1 VLLFTARVTQER
13 YYGSINRDFL
23 LKFRLVSPGYIFRKN
38 CLQPLQLSAFTLVS
52 PLGAGTEATLNAL
65 HAGQSG
71 LAHCDF
77 LDVDLDT
84 YVGRVN
90 GLEDLPVRSDL
101 AAYDCRNNRLAQLG
115 LEQDNFT
122 EAVAVARQRYG
133 RERIGVFLGTSTSGI
148 LDTELAYRQR
158 NPETGALPE
167 SFNYEGSHSC
177 YSVADYVQ
185 RVLDLAGPAMVVSTA
200 CSSSAKVFGT
210 AARMIQAGLCDA
222 AIVGG
227 VDSLCLTTLYGFNS
241 LGLVSSRPCRPY
253 DAERDGISIGEAAG
267 FVLLEKTAAK
277 IDPDSVML
285 LGIGESSDAYHMSTP
300 HPEGAGAL
308 LAIQAALHSAGLTS
322 GDIDYINLHGTG
334 TKSNDAAE
342 DQAVFNVFGGN
353 TPCSSTKGATG
364 HMLGAA
370 GVSEAIISAL
380 CLQHGFMPGG
390 LNTEHID
397 PALKSAYLLKNKQQK
412 VNFVLSNS
420 FGFGGNN
427 CSLILGRVSR

>member
-1 VLLFTARVTQER
+1 M
-13 YYGSINRDFL
+13 
-23 LKFRLVSPGYIFRKN
+23 
-38 CLQPLQLSAFTLVS
+38 QPLQFSAFTLVS
-52 PLGAGTEATLNAL
+52 PLGAGTNATLAAL
-65 HAGQSG
+65 RAGRSG
-71 LAHCDF
+71 LARCDF

-84 YVGRVN
+84 YVGRVS
-90 GLEDLPVRSDL
+90 GLEDLPVRADL

-122 EAVAVARQRYG
+122 KAVAAARQRYG

-200 CSSSAKVFGT
+200 CSSSAKVFGS

-241 LGLVSSRPCRPY
+241 LGLVSSRPCRPF
-253 DAERDGISIGEAAG
+253 DADRDGISIGEAAG
-267 FVLLEKTAAK
+267 YVLLEKASTQA
-277 IDPDSVML
+277 DSSAVML
-285 LGIGESSDAYHMSTP
+285 LGVGESSDAYHMSSP
-300 HPEGAGAL
+300 HPEGAGAK
-308 LAIQAALHSAGLTS
+308 LAIQAALASAGLTAD
-322 GDIDYINLHGTG
+322 DIDYINLHGTG
-334 TKSNDAAE
+334 TRANDAAE

-364 HMLGAA
+364 HLLGAA
-370 GVSEAIISAL
+370 GVTEAIISAL
-380 CLQHGFMPGG
+380 CIRHGFMPGG
-390 LNTEHID
+390 LNTENLD
-397 PALKSAYLLKNKQQK
+397 PALKSQYLLQNRQQR
-412 VNFVLSNS
+412 VDRVLTNS
-420 FGFGGNN
+420 FGFGGSN
-427 CSLILGRVSR
+427 CSLVLGRASR

>member
-1 VLLFTARVTQER
+1 
-13 YYGSINRDFL
+13 
-23 LKFRLVSPGYIFRKN
+23 
-38 CLQPLQLSAFTLVS
+38 LQPLQLSTFTLAT
-52 PLGAGTEATLNAL
+52 PLGSGVSATLDAL
-65 HAGQSG
+65 RTGRLG
-71 LAHCDF
+71 LSRCDF
-77 LDVDLDT
+77 LDIDLDT
-84 YVGRVN
+84 YVGRIR
-90 GLEDLPVRSDL
+90 GLEDRPVRVDL

-122 EAVAVARQRYG
+122 EAVAAARQRYG

-158 NPETGALPE
+158 APETGALPE
-167 SFNYEGSHSC
+167 SYNYEGSHSC
-177 YSVADYVQ
+177 YSLADYVQ

-200 CSSSAKVFGT
+200 CSSSAKVFGS

-241 LGLVSSRPCRPY
+241 LGLVSSRPCRPFGV
-253 DAERDGISIGEAAG
+253 DRDGISIGEAAA
-267 FVLLEKTAAK
+267 FVLLEKAIPK
-277 IDPDSVML
+277 NNPDSVML

-300 HPEGAGAL
+300 HPEGAGAR
-308 LAIQAALHSAGLTS
+308 LAIQAALHAAGLTS
-322 GDIDYINLHGTG
+322 DDIDYINLHGTG
-334 TKSNDAAE
+334 TKANEAAE
-342 DQAVFNVFGGN
+342 DQAVFNIFGGN

-364 HMLGAA
+364 HLLGAA
-370 GVSEAIISAL
+370 GVCGAIISAL
-380 CLQHGFMPGG
+380 CIQHDFMPGG

-420 FGFGGNN
+420 LGFGGSN
-427 CSLILGRVSR
+427 CSLVLGKVLNTVSR

>member
-1 VLLFTARVTQER
+1 MQAP
-13 YYGSINRDFL
+13 N
-23 LKFRLVSPGYIFRKN
+23 IFRKN
-38 CLQPLQLSAFTLVS
+38 RLQPLQLSAFTLVS
-52 PLGAGTEATLNAL
+52 PLGAGTNATLNAL
-65 HAGQSG
+65 RAGQSG

-84 YVGRVN
+84 YIGRISGV
-90 GLEDLPVRSDL
+90 EKHPVRADL
-101 AAYDCRNNRLAQLG
+101 AVYDCRNNRLAQLG

-122 EAVAVARQRYG
+122 EAVAAARQRYG

-158 NPETGALPE
+158 DPETGALPE
-167 SFNYEGSHSC
+167 SFHYEGSHSC

-200 CSSSAKVFGT
+200 CSSSAKVFGS

-253 DAERDGISIGEAAG
+253 DANRDGISIGEAAG
-267 FVLLEKTAAK
+267 FVLLEKAASK
-277 IDPDSVML
+277 IDQDSVML

-300 HPEGAGAL
+300 HPEGAGAR
-308 LAIQAALHSAGLTS
+308 LAIQAALHAAGLTPD
-322 GDIDYINLHGTG
+322 DIDYINLHGTG

-364 HMLGAA
+364 HLLGAA
-370 GVSEAIISAL
+370 GVTEAIISAL
-380 CLQHGFMPGG
+380 CIQHGFMPGG
-390 LNTEHID
+390 LNTQLLD
-397 PALKSAYLLKNKQQK
+397 PALKSHYLLQNRPGQ
-412 VNFVLSNS
+412 VTRVLSNS

-427 CSLILGRVSR
+427 CSLVLGRVVRKNSR

>member
-1 VLLFTARVTQER
+1 
-13 YYGSINRDFL
+13 
-23 LKFRLVSPGYIFRKN
+23 
-38 CLQPLQLSAFTLVS
+38 LQPLQLSAFTLVS
-52 PLGAGTEATLNAL
+52 PLGAGTNATLDAL
-65 HAGQSG
+65 RAGRSG

-84 YVGRVN
+84 YVGRIS
-90 GLEDLPVRSDL
+90 GLEDRPVRADL

-115 LEQDNFT
+115 LNQDGFA
-122 EAVAVARQRYG
+122 EAVAATRQHYG

-158 NPETGALPE
+158 DPETGALPE
-167 SFNYEGSHSC
+167 SFHYEFSHSC
-177 YSVADYVQ
+177 YSVANYVQ
-185 RVLDLAGPAMVVSTA
+185 HVLDLAGPAMVVSTA
-200 CSSSAKVFGT
+200 CSSSAKVFGS

-253 DAERDGISIGEAAG
+253 DANRDGISIGEAAG
-267 FVLLEKTAAK
+267 FVLLEKAA
-277 IDPDSVML
+277 PNNGLGSVML
-285 LGIGESSDAYHMSTP
+285 LGVGESSDAYHMSTP
-300 HPEGAGAL
+300 HPEGAGAR
-308 LAIQAALHSAGLTS
+308 LAIQGALHAAGLTPD
-322 GDIDYINLHGTG
+322 DIDYINLHGTG

-342 DQAVFNVFGGN
+342 DQAVFSVFGGN

-364 HMLGAA
+364 HLLGAA
-370 GVSEAIISAL
+370 GVTEAIISAL
-380 CLQHGFMPGG
+380 CIQHGLMPGG

-427 CSLILGRVSR
+427 CSLILGSVSR

>member
-1 VLLFTARVTQER
+1 
-13 YYGSINRDFL
+13 
-23 LKFRLVSPGYIFRKN
+23 
-38 CLQPLQLSAFTLVS
+38 LQPLQLSAYTLTS
-52 PLGAGTEATLNAL
+52 PLGAGLAATLDAL
-65 HAGQSG
+65 RAGRSG
-71 LAHCDF
+71 LAPCDF

-84 YVGRVN
+84 YVGRIN
-90 GLEDLPVRSDL
+90 GLEDMPVRADL

-115 LEQDNFT
+115 LAQDNFI
-122 EAVAVARQRYG
+122 EVVSAARQRYG

-158 NPETGALPE
+158 DPETGSLPK

-177 YSVADYVQ
+177 YSVADFVQ
-185 RVLDLAGPAMVVSTA
+185 HALDLVGPAMVVSTA
-200 CSSSAKVFGT
+200 CSSSAKVFAT

-241 LGLVSSRPCRPY
+241 LELLSSRPCRPY
-253 DAERDGISIGEAAG
+253 DANRNGISIGEAAG
-267 FVLLEKTAAK
+267 FVLLEKVVSGMK
-277 IDPDSVML
+277 QDNVML
-285 LGIGESSDAYHMSTP
+285 LGVGESSDAYHMSTP
-300 HPEGAGAL
+300 HPEGAGAQ
-308 LAIQAALHSAGLTS
+308 LAIQAALHAAQLVP

-342 DQAVFNVFGGN
+342 DRAVFNVFGGN

-364 HMLGAA
+364 HLLGAA

-380 CLQHGFMPGG
+380 CIRHGFMPGG
-390 LNTEHID
+390 LNTEVPD
-397 PALKSAYLLKNKQQK
+397 PVLRSRYLLQNRQEQATR
-412 VNFVLSNS
+412 VLSNS

-427 CSLILGRVSR
+427 CSLVLGQVSQVKNERSR